1 LELAVVGLPGRYIFR
16 SIGTKIG
23 EVELQEDMM
32 LPAELAQADLP
43 SHGAGK
49 REIWRSLPDF
59 QGRGN
64 LPYADHSGQQDA

>member
-1 LELAVVGLPGRYIFR
+1 
-16 SIGTKIG
+16 
-23 EVELQEDMM
+23 MM

-64 LPYADHSGQQDA
+64 LPYADHSSQQDA